1 MKTKS
6 SHKSTRKTVKASTR
20 KTTKAQSAAIERH
33 RLDPQLK
40 IVSQVEGNPRR
51 EGSIGHKSFQIIVK
65 ARKPITVE
73 QFQEK
78 GGRLRDLHWDEKAG
92 NVKLVRK
99 AG

>member
-51 EGSIGHKSFQIIVK
+51 EGSIGFKSFNKIK
-65 ARKPITVE
+65 NGMTYE
-73 QFQEK
+73 QYIAA
-78 GGRLRDLHWDEKAG
+78 GGRRQDLDFDLKQ
-92 NVKLVRK
+92 KYVRLSK
-99 AG
+99 